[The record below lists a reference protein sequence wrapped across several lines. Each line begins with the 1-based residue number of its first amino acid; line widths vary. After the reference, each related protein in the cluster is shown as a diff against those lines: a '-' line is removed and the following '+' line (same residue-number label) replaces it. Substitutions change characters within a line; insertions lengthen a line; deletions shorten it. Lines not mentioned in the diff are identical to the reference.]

1 MDYQFRLS
9 QREGYLHV
17 WVHGDNTPETVARY
31 LKDVYDAC
39 LKHKCSSV
47 LIEENLEGTG
57 LRLTDM
63 FSIVEEG
70 SHRVWPVVRRIA
82 YVDVN
87 LGHDQENLK
96 FVETVARNRAINLR
110 LFPAV
115 RDAENWIVQ
124 PLEPL
129 QESP

>member
-17 WVHGDNTPETVARY
+17 WVNGDNSPETVARY
-31 LKDVYDAC
+31 LKDVYEAC

-47 LIEENLEGTG
+47 LVEENLEGAG
-57 LRLTDM
+57 LSLTEM
-63 FSIVEEG
+63 FGIVAERG
-70 SHRVWPVVRRIA
+70 DLVRTVLERIA

-87 LGHDQENLK
+87 PRHDMRNLK
-96 FVETVARNRAINLR
+96 FAETVAVNRAVNLR
-110 LFPAV
+110 LFPSV
-115 RDAENWIVQ
+115 RDAENWIAQ
-124 PLEPL
+124 PSQPP